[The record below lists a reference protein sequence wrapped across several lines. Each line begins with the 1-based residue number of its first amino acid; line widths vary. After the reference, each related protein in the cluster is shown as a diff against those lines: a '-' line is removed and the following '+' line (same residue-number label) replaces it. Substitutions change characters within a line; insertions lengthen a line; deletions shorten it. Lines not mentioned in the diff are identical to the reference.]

1 MYCELQL
8 LLLPS
13 DGVVEEVVLG
23 LLLLLFLATDFGS
36 SDFLLLSL
44 LIFSLPWL
52 VSTLKGDRVTA
63 FNAVG
68 TVGVVDDVEAV
79 EAVDA
84 VDAVGVVDAV
94 DIL

>member
-1 MYCELQL
+1 MYSESPL

-44 LIFSLPWL
+44 LIFRFPWL
-52 VSTLKGDRVTA
+52 VSTLKGDSVTA
-63 FNAVG
+63 F
-68 TVGVVDDVEAV
+68 
-79 EAVDA
+79 DA
-84 VDAVGVVDAV
+84 RTLLMLWA
-94 DIL
+94 